1 MTNPTTANLVKL
13 KEITYAHN
21 DVITYSNVQGI
32 FDPAEFSIHTTLQN
46 IQSVLES

>member
-21 DVITYSNVQGI
+21 DVITYLNV
-32 FDPAEFSIHTTLQN
+32 HLTLQN
-46 IQSVLES
+46 FLFTRLFKIFSQY